1 VTATLLDGKAVA
13 KDIRDEL
20 AARVTNVLERL
31 GRPPALAI
39 VLVGDDPAS
48 AVYVRNKLKTAEE
61 SGMGVNLERL
71 PSSTSLAALLG
82 VVDRLNK
89 DPKYDGILVQ
99 SPLPAALGADAE
111 QRVFDA
117 IDPGKDVDGFSPIS
131 AGRVSQ
137 NREGF
142 APCTPAGVIE
152 LLVRTKTPIEGK
164 HAVVIGRS
172 DIVGKPMA
180 ALLLHKNATV
190 TICHSRTRDLPAVA
204 RTADILVAAIGR
216 PAFVTPDFVKP
227 GAVVIDVGINSV
239 TSGEEVKRIFGRY
252 PDRLQVF
259 EKRGSVLVG
268 DVHPDVAQKAGALT
282 PVPGGVGPLTIAM
295 LMANTV
301 RAAELRLR

>member
-1 VTATLLDGKAVA
+1 MTATLLDGKAVA

-48 AVYVRNKLKTAEE
+48 EVYVRNKLKTAEDA
-61 SGMGVNLERL
+61 GMGVSLERL
-71 PSSTSLAALLG
+71 PSSTSLSAVLG

-99 SPLPAALGADAE
+99 SPLPKALGADAE

-117 IDPGKDVDGFSPIS
+117 IDPGKDVDGFSPVS

-152 LLVRTKTPIEGK
+152 ILKRSDIEIAGR
-164 HAVVIGRS
+164 HAVIVGRS
-172 DIVGKPMA
+172 NIVGKPLAM
-180 ALLLHKNATV
+180 LLLRENATV
-190 TICHSRTRDLPAVA
+190 TVCHSKTADLPSVT
-204 RTADILVAAIGR
+204 RRADILVAAIGR
-216 PAFVTPDFVKP
+216 AGFIR
-227 GAVVIDVGINSV
+227 AEHIAE
-239 TSGEEVKRIFGRY
+239 GEVR
-252 PDRLQVF
+252 P
-259 EKRGSVLVG
+259 
-268 DVHPDVAQKAGALT
+268 AGASCRHVRNHRHGRSGDLE
-282 PVPGGVGPLTIAM
+282 TIQIEWHR
-295 LMANTV
+295 T
-301 RAAELRLR
+301 